1 VNPRA
6 QAIQDRLEWPMIAAA
21 LLTLPAI
28 FLQDAHAHGLE
39 HEIGVWLGA
48 ATWLMFAIEVV
59 AMLCVV
65 DSRWEWVRS
74 HPLDVVIVVL
84 TPPFVFASIP
94 GLRLLRALRLLRL
107 LKLFRLA
114 PTARRM
120 FTPYGLRYVA
130 AVALLLL
137 IVAAEAFSS
146 AEHTSFATGVYWALG
161 TMTTAGSGNVIPR
174 TTESKVVAAIVMVV
188 GIAFFAALTGAIA
201 QQFFA
206 EEEVEIA
213 EQAVEPGDEREELA
227 ARVHEMALQLQELE
241 QQLRS
246 SS

>member
-1 VNPRA
+1 MTTDLPPAREPRV
-6 QAIQDRLEWPMIAAA
+6 
-21 LLTLPAI
+21 LL
-28 FLQDAHAHGLE
+28 
-39 HEIGVWLGA
+39 
-48 ATWLMFAIEVV
+48 
-59 AMLCVV
+59 VV

-107 LKLFRLA
+107 LQLLRLT

-120 FTPYGLRYVA
+120 FTPDGLRYVA
-130 AVALLLL
+130 AIALLLL
-137 IVAAEAFSS
+137 VVAAEAFSS

-174 TTESKVVAAIVMVV
+174 TTESKVVAGIVMVV
-188 GIAFFAALTGAIA
+188 GIAFFAALTGAVA

-206 EEEVEIA
+206 EEEEELA
-213 EQAVEPGDEREELA
+213 EEAGEGGHDRSELA

-241 QQLRS
+241 RELRDG
-246 SS
+246 

>member
-1 VNPRA
+1 
-6 QAIQDRLEWPMIAAA
+6 MIAAA

-39 HEIGVWLGA
+39 HEVGVWLGA
-48 ATWLMFAIEVV
+48 ATWLMFAIEAVV
-59 AMLCVV
+59 MLLVV
-65 DSRWEWVRS
+65 DSRWEWLRS

-84 TPPFVFASIP
+84 TPPFVFASLP

-107 LKLFRLA
+107 LRLFRLA

-120 FTPYGLRYVA
+120 FTPDGLRYVA

-137 IVAAEAFSS
+137 VVAGEAFSS

-174 TTESKVVAAIVMVV
+174 TTESKVVAGIVMVV
-188 GIAFFAALTGAIA
+188 GIAFFAALTGAVA

-206 EEEVEIA
+206 EEEEELA
-213 EQAVEPGDEREELA
+213 EEAAADGPGGPDLA
-227 ARVHEMALQLQELE
+227 ARVHELALQLQELE
-241 QQLRS
+241 QELRGR
-246 SS
+246 